1 MKNRNIAFFL
11 FLLVIC
17 FFNISC
23 SKTKQKENI
32 SLNDNESSSVLE
44 PEIIIE
50 KKNDGSF
57 NYEKVTVKFPSGTV
71 FNGKTD
77 EDLNFIEGQVS
88 YNNKQQIYTGS
99 LNNNCQPH
107 GFGKMVFENGSVFEG
122 NWNNGELRGQG
133 KKIYSDGSIIEG
145 NFVADKIVFGNNSY
159 IKWANGTSYRGQT
172 DENGVF
178 NGNGKF
184 IFEDGTSYEGTF
196 IDNHRTGFGKSDYND
211 SQYIGYYQGDYRTG
225 KGDFSFS
232 NGYEYKGNFQEGT
245 FSGTGYLLA
254 QEKEKIIY
262 ASNDWDGTELK
273 KGKIITE
280 NGDVWEGGI
289 ENSQPVAGTGIWTT
303 QKERL
308 AKLREKGNFVQQVI
322 YEINDKSIIVASV
335 YTPEEIEQIIHSANY
350 LRDFDNFYKL
360 HKETFDKV
368 ITGIKVIS
376 GILAVSPTPIAPLAA
391 AVNVGITMINIS
403 LKTMDAGFDFY
414 DAFKSGNNSIL
425 KNIAFE
431 YGKDIAGDLINIMF
445 MGTAISNSGIG
456 QGTEAFMDSF
466 VPNMINK
473 LNNLGLNSTIAT
485 ELIYAL
491 FDMSSLTARY
501 ANEFFEENPTMGI
514 VNSVLQLIVPIDD
527 LPDSV
532 IATQGLKLFDLTA

>member
-1 MKNRNIAFFL
+1 MNKRIFFVL
-11 FLLVIC
+11 FLLSIC
-17 FFNISC
+17 FLITSC
-23 SKTKQKENI
+23 SKSKKNKNTSTGEIEYEN
-32 SLNDNESSSVLE
+32 SVSE

-50 KKNDGSF
+50 KNPDGSF
-57 NYEKVTVKFPSGTV
+57 NYDKVTVKFPSGTV
-71 FNGKTD
+71 FIGKTD
-77 EDLNFIEGQVS
+77 KELNFIEGQLS
-88 YNNKQQIYTGS
+88 YNNKNQIYTGS

-107 GFGKMVFENGSVFEG
+107 GFGKMVFENGTIFEG
-122 NWNNGELRGQG
+122 NWDNGELRGYG
-133 KKIYSDGSIIEG
+133 KKTYSDGSIIEG
-145 NFVADKIVFGNNSY
+145 NFVGDKIVYGKDSY
-159 IKWANGTSYRGQT
+159 IQWANGASYRGQT

-196 IDNHRTGFGKSDYND
+196 IDNHRTGFGKSDYNG

-308 AKLREKGNFVQQVI
+308 AKLQKKGNFCQQVT
-322 YEINDKSIIVASV
+322 YTINDNTIIVASV
-335 YTPEEIEQIIHSANY
+335 YTPEEINQIIHSANY

-360 HKETFDKV
+360 HKETFDRV

-376 GILAVSPTPIAPLAA
+376 GILAISPTPIAPLAA
-391 AVNVGITMINIS
+391 AVNIGVSMINIS
-403 LKTMDAGFDFY
+403 LKTMDTGFDYY
-414 DAFKSGNNSIL
+414 DALKSGNNSII
-425 KNIAFE
+425 KNIALD
-431 YGKDIAGDLINIMF
+431 YGKDVAGELINIMF
-445 MGTAISNSGIG
+445 MGTAVSNSGIG
-456 QGTEAFMDSF
+456 QGTEAFMDSI
-466 VPNMINK
+466 VPGIVEK
-473 LNNLGLNSTIAT
+473 LNSFGLNPTIAT
-485 ELIYAL
+485 ELVYAL
-491 FDMSSLTARY
+491 FDMSSLTSSY
-501 ANEFFEENPTMGI
+501 ANEFFAEHPSLSA
-514 VNSVLQLIVPIDD
+514 VNSVLQLITPIVD
-527 LPDSV
+527 LPDSEL
-532 IATQGLKLFDLTA
+532 ASQGLRLFDLSA